1 LNVSAPQFSMNH
13 VEGGDA
19 HWEYATSSS
28 GPFTPF
34 DPSTSNLT
42 YGTYY
47 LRFAVI
53 NACDEAFSNVVT
65 FHVDDVPVANMQ
77 LQAMQVCQGQSLDL
91 PETNVTWNNENTND
105 RVAQWQMSST
115 QNGTYA
121 NIDPSMTMQMSHNG
135 YWLRFLAQN
144 NCGNDIVGP
153 VQITVVDASDEWL
166 ETITACDSYTLPSGE
181 VISESQTVDY
191 ESFDPCFH
199 LVHQPIVINHS
210 DFVVESITSC
220 HESYEWHGMTF
231 NHSNQTQYATVTLTN
246 EAGCDSIVE
255 LHLDFGD
262 YATYTHNRTACGSY
276 VWEMN
281 PGHVYYETQR
291 DSVFV
296 PAISQDDCDT
306 WYYLDLTLGHDTL
319 VDGGSMTECS
329 GYEWHGVAYYEDAVV
344 YDTLLTAVTRCDS
357 IIAYQ
362 LHIIAPY
369 ETDTTVVSCQPI
381 WWQGNFCEEEGDY
394 QHVFQSVQGCD
405 SLVVMHFSLADQLVR
420 EFDTLACE
428 PFVWYGNQC
437 TNSGTTYE
445 HLFQTA
451 QGCDSLVRMHVTFNE
466 MQVLTDT
473 IRACDYF
480 EIGGVVYDEPG
491 ITFIELDTLY
501 SQSGCDSIVQRVM
514 LEIKD
519 SETMGAISGS
529 AMVYVASSLV
539 SGIYRYEID
548 TTGMLGAVTWTL
560 TNPDWQIVEAANDHC
575 RIYVGTPG
583 FSQLKASFSVE
594 ECGEIERVF
603 EINAGFYGMD
613 EHQMDVKLFPNPTKG
628 TLTVESEG
636 IEVVRVLNMMGQVV
650 EHREYGKTD
659 HAELN
664 LSTLAPSVYVVEVKT
679 VNGLSKKSVVVCK

>member
-1 LNVSAPQFSMNH
+1 
-13 VEGGDA
+13 
-19 HWEYATSSS
+19 
-28 GPFTPF
+28 
-34 DPSTSNLT
+34 
-42 YGTYY
+42 
-47 LRFAVI
+47 
-53 NACDEAFSNVVT
+53 
-65 FHVDDVPVANMQ
+65 
-77 LQAMQVCQGQSLDL
+77 
-91 PETNVTWNNENTND
+91 
-105 RVAQWQMSST
+105 
-115 QNGTYA
+115 
-121 NIDPSMTMQMSHNG
+121 
-135 YWLRFLAQN
+135 
-144 NCGNDIVGP
+144 
-153 VQITVVDASDEWL
+153 
-166 ETITACDSYTLPSGE
+166 
-181 VISESQTVDY
+181 
-191 ESFDPCFH
+191 
-199 LVHQPIVINHS
+199 
-210 DFVVESITSC
+210 
-220 HESYEWHGMTF
+220 
-231 NHSNQTQYATVTLTN
+231 
-246 EAGCDSIVE
+246 
-255 LHLDFGD
+255 
-262 YATYTHNRTACGSY
+262 
-276 VWEMN
+276 
-281 PGHVYYETQR
+281 
-291 DSVFV
+291 
-296 PAISQDDCDT
+296 
-306 WYYLDLTLGHDTL
+306 
-319 VDGGSMTECS
+319 
-329 GYEWHGVAYYEDAVV
+329 
-344 YDTLLTAVTRCDS
+344 
-357 IIAYQ
+357 
-362 LHIIAPY
+362 
-369 ETDTTVVSCQPI
+369 
-381 WWQGNFCEEEGDY
+381 
-394 QHVFQSVQGCD
+394 
-405 SLVVMHFSLADQLVR
+405 MHFSLADQLVR

-501 SQSGCDSIVQRVM
+501 SQTGCDSIVQRIM

-519 SETMGAISGS
+519 SETMGSISGS